1 MSQVIDHAA
10 RQRFELEEEG
20 KLAFADYRIESGVLV
35 LPHVEAHPDLRGKG
49 TAGRLM
55 AGVLDLARER
65 GLKVLPICG
74 YAVAYIQRHPEY
86 QDLLSGR
93 E

>member
-1 MSQVIDHAA
+1 MEQISD
-10 RQRFELEEEG
+10 RTSSRRFELEEEG
-20 KLAFADYRIESGVLV
+20 KLAFADYRLEGGILV

-55 AGVLDLARER
+55 AGILDLARER
-65 GLKVLPICG
+65 GLKVQPICG
-74 YAVAYIQRHPEY
+74 YAAAYIQRHPEY
-86 QDLLSGR
+86 HDLLLGK